1 MTRASAQDG
10 DRGGGDGLSR
20 LSDEELRLVLDKISC
35 AKDVLRAAATCKRW
49 KRLAFQGP
57 FLEFVGYKGLLPER
71 ALTRPLA
78 SCVLPSL
85 KSLSMSLD
93 PFPFQG
99 MRDLMTRAPG
109 ITSLNWF
116 LDAEL
121 YPAWY
126 RKDGPSPD
134 EIARALG
141 EIIKVCRSLKIVKV
155 VFMDSSVRL
164 FTIANCFLKLQKA
177 FPCLDF
183 SFYFDLVVDESE
195 SDPSGSDSE
204 VESSSD
210 SD

>member
-1 MTRASAQDG
+1 MARRRWFCLPHKHQQPAEVDIDG
-10 DRGGGDGLSR
+10 FDLKLDLPALETLKLDCVAR
-20 LSDEELRLVLDKISC
+20 LLVSKSPLLTHLELDCLIRDLC
-35 AKDVLRAAATCKRW
+35 
-49 KRLAFQGP
+49 
-57 FLEFVGYKGLLPER
+57 LEGR
-71 ALTRPLA
+71 MSPLA

-126 RKDGPSPD
+126 RKDGPSTD